1 MNSPH
6 AEGLTIGI
14 AGNVLDD
21 VNWDTFVQEI
31 RGVSE
36 AGGPGTDGAKVL
48 YDYVAEHGLSPTKHA
63 NGSCVHDQQQDVL
76 WMN

>member
-36 AGGPGTDGAKVL
+36 AGGPGTEGAKVL
-48 YDYVAEHGLSPTKHA
+48 YDFVDGEGLDPTRHA
-63 NGSCVHDQQQDVL
+63 NGSRVHDQQDVL
-76 WMN
+76 WIQ